1 MFTKEEL
8 EERVK
13 ALRIEKKRLT
23 KEYDDMQK
31 AFSEKLVT
39 LDEFKPLF
47 TAYHKTCVLLREA
60 ELELERAW
68 R

>member
-8 EERVK
+8 KERVK

-31 AFSEKLVT
+31 AFSEKRVT
-39 LDEFKPLF
+39 FDEFKPLF
-47 TAYHKTCVLLREA
+47 TAYRKTCVLLGEA